1 MGSFGSSDYP
11 KTHSSWEIN
20 RNYEKKDILNRLGTL
35 GTFWAWAKKFF
46 LSVWSYFLRKKG
58 GERFFMAVVFN
69 FVARPRGPEV
79 LNF

>member
-1 MGSFGSSDYP
+1 MLGSVDTIRY
-11 KTHSSWEIN
+11 
-20 RNYEKKDILNRLGTL
+20 ILGVGQKVFSKCVVL
-35 GTFWAWAKKFF
+35 FF
-46 LSVWSYFLRKKG
+46 CGKKG